1 MWYLGKMSF
10 KIRYEDRLNEA
21 QLKAVEIDRGSVL
34 VIAGA
39 GSGKTRTL
47 VYRVARLVEQ
57 GTDAKQILLLTFTR
71 RAAASMLKMASL
83 LLDERCQK
91 VSGGTFHSFANAT
104 LRRYA
109 DLVGFNRNFTILDRS
124 DSEDVINLI
133 RTRLGLHKGEVR
145 FPRKRAILNVI
156 SKSINKGCL
165 LEEVLEEDY
174 PQFME
179 ILDIIEKIRQEYR
192 EYKRTKSLLD
202 YDDLLVYLKVLLEE
216 NDDLRA
222 KLSNFYRYIM
232 IDEYQDT
239 NKLQAKIA
247 CLLAS
252 EHQNIMVVGDDSQS
266 IYSFRGANF
275 RNIMD
280 FPKIFSRA
288 KIITLEQNYRSTQP
302 ILNLTNEIIRYAEEK
317 YSKTLFTEKEGDQK
331 PLFIQIPN
339 ENYQSRFIVRKVLEL
354 REEGK
359 PLDSIAILFRAG
371 WHSNDL
377 EIELASHNIPF
388 VKHGGLKFME
398 AAHIKDVIAYLRVV
412 FNPLDSVSWL
422 RILLLIEGIGP
433 KIAGEI
439 ILNIVDH
446 EKGLEFLKGNR
457 FKGKK
462 YHQDLNRLFST
473 LSKIQ
478 SKEIKPTEQVGILLK
493 FYRPYLEQKYDD
505 FNRRIND
512 LDSLARIAERYN
524 KLERFLSDI
533 TLEPLEIGQVDAGT
547 KEEERLVLSTIHSA
561 KGLEWQTVFII
572 FCIDGYLPSFRSLDS
587 EEDVEEERR
596 LLYVA
601 ATRAKENL
609 YLMRPQIEYRGR
621 SSLGFSKVSRFLEEG
636 DILEEYVEEQGLADL
651 TLPL

>member
-1 MWYLGKMSF
+1 MSF

-302 ILNLTNEIIRYAEEK
+302 ILNLTNEIIRYAKEK

-601 ATRAKENL
+601 A
-609 YLMRPQIEYRGR
+609 
-621 SSLGFSKVSRFLEEG
+621 
-636 DILEEYVEEQGLADL
+636 
-651 TLPL
+651 

>member
-1 MWYLGKMSF
+1 MSF

-302 ILNLTNEIIRYAEEK
+302 ILNLTNEIIRYAKEK

-478 SKEIKPTEQVGILLK
+478 SKEI
-493 FYRPYLEQKYDD
+493 
-505 FNRRIND
+505 
-512 LDSLARIAERYN
+512 
-524 KLERFLSDI
+524 
-533 TLEPLEIGQVDAGT
+533 
-547 KEEERLVLSTIHSA
+547 
-561 KGLEWQTVFII
+561 
-572 FCIDGYLPSFRSLDS
+572 
-587 EEDVEEERR
+587 
-596 LLYVA
+596 
-601 ATRAKENL
+601 
-609 YLMRPQIEYRGR
+609 
-621 SSLGFSKVSRFLEEG
+621 
-636 DILEEYVEEQGLADL
+636 
-651 TLPL
+651 